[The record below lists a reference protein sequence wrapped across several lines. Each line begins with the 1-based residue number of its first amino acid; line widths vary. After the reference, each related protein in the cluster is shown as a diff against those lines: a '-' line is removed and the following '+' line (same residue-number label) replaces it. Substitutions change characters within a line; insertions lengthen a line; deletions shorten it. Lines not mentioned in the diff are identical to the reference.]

1 MTNLVTR
8 IISGN
13 LKYVELSG
21 LSTEVKPTENIA
33 TGSLFH
39 EVDTKIIY
47 AFNATSGEWTE
58 QLDLGGVEA

>member
-13 LKYVELSG
+13 LKYVEISG

-39 EVDTKIIY
+39 EVDTETIY
-47 AFNATSGEWTE
+47 AFNATSGEWVGQIE
-58 QLDLGGVEA
+58 LGGVEA

>member
-13 LKYVELSG
+13 LKYVEISG

-39 EVDTKIIY
+39 EVDTETIY
-47 AFNATSGEWTE
+47 AFNATSGEWVG
-58 QLDLGGVEA
+58 QLELGGVEA